1 MITFTV
7 ENRILSVTPENIAGE
22 VNVFT
27 TDSPE
32 ISLQTIT
39 KEITFDV
46 MAGGTII
53 NNIVGGATLELPF
66 TFEDWSLGSKKI
78 GKALGGLRVEKT
90 STEVTELFNGGTI
103 VIGDADAHGR
113 LAAAADIKLNQ
124 VKRFHTE
131 PDHKYETDT
140 DIYVYFETGTP
151 TQGEGT
157 VIIYLR

>member
-1 MITFTV
+1 MTDFNINLTIDEEPIVLEVPSEETYEVELVDNTV
-7 ENRILSVTPENIAGE
+7 INIIE
-22 VNVFT
+22 
-27 TDSPE
+27 
-32 ISLQTIT
+32 
-39 KEITFDV
+39 
-46 MAGGTII
+46 
-53 NNIVGGATLELPF
+53 GATLELPF

-131 PDHKYETDT
+131 PDHKYTVDT
-140 DIYVYFETGTP
+140 DLYIYFETGSP
-151 TQGEGT
+151 SSGSGT
-157 VIIYLR
+157 IIIYLQ

>member
-1 MITFTV
+1 MTDFNINLTIDEEPIVLEVPSEETYEVELVDNTV
-7 ENRILSVTPENIAGE
+7 TNI
-22 VNVFT
+22 
-27 TDSPE
+27 
-32 ISLQTIT
+32 I
-39 KEITFDV
+39 
-46 MAGGTII
+46 GG
-53 NNIVGGATLELPF
+53 VTLELPF

-78 GKALGGLRVEKT
+78 GKALKGLRVEKT
-90 STEVTELFNGGTI
+90 STEVTESFNNGTI

-157 VIIYLR
+157 VIIYLQ

>member
-1 MITFTV
+1 MTDFNIDLTIDESPIVLEVPCEETYKV
-7 ENRILSVTPENIAGE
+7 EFIDKSVNIIE
-22 VNVFT
+22 
-27 TDSPE
+27 
-32 ISLQTIT
+32 
-39 KEITFDV
+39 
-46 MAGGTII
+46 GGHR
-53 NNIVGGATLELPF
+53 LELPF

-78 GKALGGLRVEKT
+78 GKALGGLRVEKV
-90 STEVTELFNGGTI
+90 SVIIDEGKSFNDGTI

-157 VIIYLR
+157 VIIYLQ